1 MKTFKFF
8 LTSIFLLCCSVMQ
21 AEEIDGINY
30 SLNSYAKTA
39 AVSSSSNRYSGDITI
54 PETVEYNG
62 VTYNVTSIGNVA
74 FEGCTSLT
82 SIALPD
88 GLTSIGE
95 RAFINSPKVRLLN

>member
-21 AEEIDGINY
+21 AEVIDGINY
-30 SLNSYAKTA
+30 KLNSSAKTA
-39 AVSSSSNRYSGDITI
+39 EVQSSSNKYSGDLKI

-62 VTYNVTSIGNVA
+62 VTYNVTSIG
-74 FEGCTSLT
+74 
-82 SIALPD
+82 
-88 GLTSIGE
+88 E